1 MRFRRGLDNGRLPFY
16 PKWFRASCVVWK
28 TGSEPPT
35 PPPPLLLLKVNLHF
49 NKQKTKTKSMVN
61 RPLVKASAISHVV
74 GEFQKK
80 EKGRQV
86 QPESKKKKDT
96 VQIDLGMRMHSIKR
110 V

>member
-80 EKGRQV
+80 KKKAGK
-86 QPESKKKKDT
+86 SSLNLKKKDT